1 MALHEHFFNYS
12 FKTWQNDKIAF
23 TMNVERRFQASKRL
37 QNTKQVQ

>member
-1 MALHEHFFNYS
+1 MALHEDFFNYS

-23 TMNVERRFQASKRL
+23 TMNVERFQASKRL